1 MHNKLDPLCIFRG
14 RKDQHGRHTENFDK
28 KVWNNQILQATLTD
42 IRDAMILFGPFKYFP
57 FWCLDRL
64 LGLSIQAKYYEKGK
78 IIGHILPEPEQ
89 IRIEENPPEYRKTKR
104 FYVFPELLLLKNYP
118 QYGYLWNLILAQ
130 LASIPVRGISYIYRQ
145 LSGNKV

>member
-1 MHNKLDPLCIFRG
+1 MENFFCWNASYSQKYLSQFFIKITISIKTLKMAIKCEIFGDLAGHSNGIWWNYSPLREPNG
-14 RKDQHGRHTENFDK
+14 RKNHWSCTAWTRTNH
-28 KVWNNQILQATLTD
+28 
-42 IRDAMILFGPFKYFP
+42 
-57 FWCLDRL
+57 
-64 LGLSIQAKYYEKGK
+64 
-78 IIGHILPEPEQ
+78 
-89 IRIEENPPEYRKTKR
+89 RIEENPPEYRKTKR